1 MRRTILFSFVLC
13 SFLAACG
20 GGGAAT
26 NAPGGQTSAPG
37 QPTNGGVATSQ
48 PTTGVQPTTGGQPTT
63 AGQPGAGTV
72 SVVLTGGDHAGTYTG
87 TDNPNCTY
95 NFFAPDT
102 WGTQFSL
109 TEATPAEFSSLQIV
123 HRPDGGGSEG
133 DMFPGVATLV
143 TVGFGSLLE
152 PDYTVYEVELRA
164 DDEESEIGGEGTMT
178 VNDAGSTAV
187 LHFTGTTADGVGID
201 ATVNCPSV
209 TRG

>member
-1 MRRTILFSFVLC
+1 MSVRRTLFISFVLC
-13 SFLAACG
+13 SVLAACG
-20 GGGAAT
+20 GTGTAT
-26 NAPGGQTSAPG
+26 NAPGGQTIAPG
-37 QPTNGGVATSQ
+37 QPTNGGAATSQ
-48 PTTGVQPTTGGQPTT
+48 PTTGSQPTT

-72 SVVLTGGDHAGTYTG
+72 SVVLTGGEHAGTYTG

-109 TEATPAEFSSLQIV
+109 TEPTAEEFSSLQIV
-123 HRPDGGGSEG
+123 HRPDGGGSEE

-152 PDYTVYEVELRA
+152 PDYTVYEVELRS
-164 DDEESEIGGEGTMT
+164 DDEESEIGGEGNMT

-201 ATVNCPSV
+201 ATVNCPAV

>member
-1 MRRTILFSFVLC
+1 MRRTVVISFLLSAV
-13 SFLAACG
+13 LAACG

-26 NAPGGQTSAPG
+26 TGPGGQTTAPG
-37 QPTNGGVATSQ
+37 QPTTGGVATSQ
-48 PTTGVQPTTGGQPTT
+48 PSSGQP
-63 AGQPGAGTV
+63 APQPGAGTV
-72 SVVLTGGDHAGTYTG
+72 TVVVTGGDDAGTYTG

-102 WGTQFSL
+102 WGAQYSI
-109 TEATPAEFSSLQIV
+109 TEAGPDDLSSVQMV
-123 HRPDGGGSEG
+123 HRPNGGGSDE

-143 TVGFGSLLE
+143 TVAFGDLLDSTTYRE
-152 PDYTVYEVELRA
+152 YEVELRA
-164 DDEESEIGGEGTMT
+164 DDEESDIGGEGEMT

-187 LHFTGTTADGVGID
+187 LHFIGTTVDGVGID